1 MWSSSHIRNPLAR
14 SLYMQAVRQ
23 AEIEEE
29 LRDTRYEE
37 WYSCNVSL
45 LSETLQPKYL
55 PLHFDT
61 ETEEF
66 LQGSREKSDW
76 VFTQIFHSVVSTL
89 LSMFVS
95 VTSINGWLGRGSMF
109 VFSQQHFY
117 KLMRISPGWQAQKLL
132 DLGAGDGNVTR
143 VMAGHF
149 QEVFVTEQSPPCS
162 HPHAGVQ
169 VRSGGTG
176 ACVCVCVC
184 VCGGGGRGVTGNL
197 QADPR
202 VAKDCIKLAGSTH
215 WVVYWTLSGQW
226 ILPFP
231 TLGSAWRLGYRESC
245 MYHFL
250 VEGVAFL
257 SFTVVKKISKD
268 ILQQKKETK
277 KNNNF
282 FPICRRLLDIEEWP
296 TAQSGLTYDLISC
309 LNLLD
314 RCDKPRTVLEE
325 IRRSLSPDG
334 HLILAVVLPYSP
346 CVESG
351 SKLVDPTEVLP
362 VEGKGWEKQANSFVE
377 QVLTPSGFEV
387 ETFSRLPYLCEG
399 DLYHPYYVL
408 HDAVFVLRATEP
420 GIEQDNRV

>member
-1 MWSSSHIRNPLAR
+1 MWTSSQIRNPLAR

-37 WYSCNVSL
+37 WYSCDVSL

-117 KLMRISPGWQAQKLL
+117 KLMRIPPGWQAQRLL

-143 VMAGHF
+143 VMSDHF
-149 QEVFVTEQSPPCS
+149 KEVFVTEQSPPMRERL
-162 HPHAGVQ
+162 Q
-169 VRSGGTG
+169 E
-176 ACVCVCVC
+176 
-184 VCGGGGRGVTGNL
+184 RG
-197 QADPR
+197 
-202 VAKDCIKLAGSTH
+202 
-215 WVVYWTLSGQW
+215 Y
-226 ILPFP
+226 
-231 TLGSAWRLGYRESC
+231 
-245 MYHFL
+245 
-250 VEGVAFL
+250 
-257 SFTVVKKISKD
+257 
-268 ILQQKKETK
+268 
-277 KNNNF
+277 
-282 FPICRRLLDIEEWP
+282 RLLDIEEWP
-296 TAQSGLTYDLISC
+296 TPQSGLTYDLISC

-314 RCDKPRTVLEE
+314 RCDKPRTVLED

-334 HLILAVVLPYSP
+334 HLILAVVLPFSP

-351 SKLVDPTEVLP
+351 SKLVDPSEILP
-362 VEGKGWEKQANSFVE
+362 VEGKGWERQANSFVE

-399 DLYHPYYVL
+399 DLYHPYYIL
-408 HDAVFVLRATEP
+408 HDAVFVLRATEL
-420 GIEQDNRV
+420 GDQQENRV